1 MLNLLVLD
9 FDQTIISPHTFQYL
23 QSEEARIKQEIVKS
37 KMTFKTPAAQEQYIQ
52 DQVAAYMKEQ
62 LTKGMFNINN
72 RQLLKALIQNALD
85 NDDDVAIASF
95 TKYPAAVVAALGF
108 MGIPKE
114 YIRKIKL
121 ACYLPETAAQ
131 KAEGKNNHVLSI
143 INDSEHKDAYGKVI
157 LVDDDANNI
166 AKFEQAGLGIGI
178 LAENAAEDR
187 NYLYYA
193 AGNLEVD
200 LELSSKTAA
209 AASVAAPAKPILP
222 YDDAMKLLELLYPTV
237 DKSKPNSNWLIK
249 QDDNSLSLAIPRTEK
264 IDIEK
269 LGVLLKHIQAC
280 IPGNEKNAILRESS
294 RGGTVINISAAG
306 ISACAQAYRQ
316 MIKASNNLQQLPSGK
331 EYTWATKTNH
341 NGTVCMSLAEPCK
354 DAEIPKLQEF
364 FAQVQEALGE
374 NAAEATLATSSRD
387 KDAMVI
393 RISLPGM
400 NMLADFD
407 PEEKLKT
414 GAASSGVVKK
424 STTSDGRR
432 P

>member
-52 DQVAAYMKEQ
+52 DQVAAYMQQQ
-62 LTKGMFNINN
+62 LAKGRFNINN
-72 RQLLKALIQNALD
+72 PQLLKALIQNALD

-114 YIRKIKL
+114 YIHKIKL

-222 YDDAMKLLELLYPTV
+222 YDDAMKLLELLYQTV
-237 DKSKPNSNWLIK
+237 DKSNPNWLLK
-249 QDDNSLSLAIPRTEK
+249 KDDNSISLTIPRTEK
-264 IDIEK
+264 NDIEK

-306 ISACAQAYRQ
+306 ISAYAQAYRQ

-331 EYTWATKTNH
+331 EYTWATKTNPD
-341 NGTVCMSLAEPCK
+341 GRVCMSLAKPCK
-354 DAEIPKLQEF
+354 SEEIPKLQEF
-364 FAQVQEALGE
+364 FAQVKEALGE
-374 NAAEATLATSSRD
+374 NALEATLATSSRD

-393 RISLPGM
+393 RISLAGM

-414 GAASSGVVKK
+414 GTASSGVVKK
-424 STTSDGRR
+424 LTTSDGRR